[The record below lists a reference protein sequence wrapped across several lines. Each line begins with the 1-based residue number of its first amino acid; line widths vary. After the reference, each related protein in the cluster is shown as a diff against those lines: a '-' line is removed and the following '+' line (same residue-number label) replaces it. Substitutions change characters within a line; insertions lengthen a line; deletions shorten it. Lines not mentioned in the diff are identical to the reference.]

1 MEVSINARVTILPY
15 ASYKGKYTSEAGTV
29 MRVYENTVGVKLDNF
44 TNKSSQYG
52 VFWFKPSEIQITE
65 SEDYIMQD
73 DFIVVGVQ
81 FLDAGDNGK
90 KYMYALYDTTIQVG
104 NTVVVKT
111 GHHGLSL
118 AKVVSLEDGR
128 QAEVQ
133 CGREVIC
140 KVDMTA
146 YEERREKARK
156 LAELKRK
163 MDVKVQ
169 QLQQTAIYELLSEK
183 DPELAALLNE
193 FKTIQGGIEGRRKT
207 LWTNH

>member
-1 MEVSINARVTILPY
+1 MKVSVNERVTILPY
-15 ASYKGKYTSEAGTV
+15 ASYKGKYTNEAGTV
-29 MRVYENTVGVKLDNF
+29 LRVYENTVGVKLDNF

-65 SEDYIMQD
+65 SEDYVMQD

-81 FLDAGDNGK
+81 FLDAGENGK
-90 KYMYALYDTTIQVG
+90 KYMYALYDTAIQVG
-104 NTVVVKT
+104 DTVVVKT
-111 GHHGLSL
+111 GHHGLGL

-128 QAEVQ
+128 QAEVH

-183 DPELAALLNE
+183 DPELAALLQE
-193 FKTIQGGIEGRRKT
+193 FKNLQEGGIQ
-207 LWTNH
+207 

>member
-1 MEVSINARVTILPY
+1 
-15 ASYKGKYTSEAGTV
+15 
-29 MRVYENTVGVKLDNF
+29 
-44 TNKSSQYG
+44 
-52 VFWFKPSEIQITE
+52 
-65 SEDYIMQD
+65 MQD

-81 FLDAGDNGK
+81 FLDAGENGK

-104 NTVVVKT
+104 DTVVVKT
-111 GHHGLSL
+111 GHHGLGL

-128 QAEVQ
+128 QDEVH

-183 DPELAALLNE
+183 DPELAALLQE
-193 FKTIQGGIEGRRKT
+193 FKNLKEGGIQ
-207 LWTNH
+207 